1 MSFRHPTRQT
11 KEEPMSIFDEKYR
24 VISVEENQL
33 VVCGVESGEVLT
45 INPQPEVPLSKADY
59 PVGKLIALSDPS
71 NFLHQS

>member
-1 MSFRHPTRQT
+1 
-11 KEEPMSIFDEKYR
+11 